1 MQFGYI
7 IAKNSCQTA
16 DMVRIG
22 FLSRVRGFTLRND
35 CQDFITSSPE
45 WRETPFQFRF
55 YFDAMGT
62 KGCTAHIL
70 MIEVD
75 RPNIEFGL
83 QFFQRWFNG
92 MASNSPN
99 NIAYMFWP
107 LYKKTYSDTDR
118 LKIIVDHHH
127 YIGTDSVVAMKGLHP
142 LETVVCLINGVHTTI
157 RRLLLSMPAQG
168 TATGKLF
175 LQVERQLTNEWLLC
189 CFYTQD
195 SEKVTAR
202 LSTLEDSLKKVV
214 HPEYISK
221 LFLSEEGLTFNG
233 QVAPLVKGRSRIP
246 RLDVPAPTE
255 NYVNLSMQRIY
266 SPAAKRQATEIEYN
280 HTTVMEEEQP
290 TTISVPRI
298 VPTTYASAASVVT
311 PSPTNAGAPI
321 DLVIQE
327 QPTNSA
333 LHDLQTT
340 TNHHSATLLDLK
352 QCCANLVQ
360 SQQTLSQQLKEM
372 NVGINSRFEIMAASI
387 ESLKLSPDRRC
398 QKIHKDFHR
407 QVPEETMPLH

>member
-1 MQFGYI
+1 V
-7 IAKNSCQTA
+7 A
-16 DMVRIG
+16 
-22 FLSRVRGFTLRND
+22 
-35 CQDFITSSPE
+35 
-45 WRETPFQFRF
+45 
-55 YFDAMGT
+55 
-62 KGCTAHIL
+62 
-70 MIEVD
+70 
-75 RPNIEFGL
+75 
-83 QFFQRWFNG
+83 
-92 MASNSPN
+92 
-99 NIAYMFWP
+99 
-107 LYKKTYSDTDR
+107 
-118 LKIIVDHHH
+118 
-127 YIGTDSVVAMKGLHP
+127 VVL
-142 LETVVCLINGVHTTI
+142 
-157 RRLLLSMPAQG
+157 
-168 TATGKLF
+168 
-175 LQVERQLTNEWLLC
+175 
-189 CFYTQD
+189 FYTQD

-221 LFLSEEGLTFNG
+221 LFLSEEGLSFNG
-233 QVAPLVKGRSRIP
+233 QVAPLVKGSSRIP
-246 RLDVPAPTE
+246 HLDVPALTE

-290 TTISVPRI
+290 TTILVPRI

-340 TNHHSATLLDLK
+340 TNHHLATLLDLK
-352 QCCANLVQ
+352 QSCANLDQ

-372 NVGINSRFEIMAASI
+372 NAGINSRFEIMATSI
-387 ESLKLSPDRRC
+387 ESLKLSPDRQC

-407 QVPEETMPLH
+407 QVPEKTMPFH